1 MKLKNTLKYL
11 LFSCLIFFSAP
22 LYAAQNPTE
31 MLQNV
36 SDQLL
41 SELAQ
46 TKNRNDQALYGLVK
60 KILLPHVDLN
70 QMSQMVVGKYWTDAT
85 PAQKMQFEDEF
96 TAFITR
102 TYSSALSSYT
112 NEKVR
117 FFPIRGGVKGNRV
130 QVNSAID
137 QANGGSVN
145 VSYRLTLAGGDW
157 KVYDFSIEGVSIV
170 ENYRAQFADVLR
182 TKGLAELIRQLHTQ
196 NQ

>member
-1 MKLKNTLKYL
+1 MKLENTLKCL
-11 LFSCLIFFSAP
+11 FFSCLIFFSAP
-22 LYAAQNPTE
+22 LYAVQNPTE

-36 SDQLL
+36 SNRLL

-46 TKNRNDQALYGLVK
+46 TKNRNDQTLYSLVK

-70 QMSQMVVGKYWTDAT
+70 QMSQIIIGKYWAGAT
-85 PAQKMQFEDEF
+85 SEQKVQFENEF

-117 FFPIRGGVKGNRV
+117 FFPIRGGVTGNHV

-137 QANGGSVN
+137 QANGSSVN
-145 VSYRLTLAGGDW
+145 VSYRLALTGGVW
-157 KVYDFSIEGVSIV
+157 KVYDFSIEGASIV

>member
-117 FFPIRGGVKGNRV
+117 FFPIRGGIKSNRV

-137 QANGGSVN
+137 QANGSSVN
-145 VSYRLTLAGGDW
+145 VSYRLTLAGG
-157 KVYDFSIEGVSIV
+157 
-170 ENYRAQFADVLR
+170 
-182 TKGLAELIRQLHTQ
+182 ELESL
-196 NQ
+196 